1 MTESPITVP
10 ELAVA
15 SILLFLLVA
24 SLLGGP
30 VRTVLLVFL
39 GWRLTRLLALPALGV
54 GLFMWLR

>member
-1 MTESPITVP
+1 MTDTPITAP

-15 SILLFLLVA
+15 AIFLFLLIA

-30 VRTVLLVFL
+30 VRTVLLVLL

-54 GLFMWLR
+54 GLFVWLR